1 MAIDTVYKRASSIGQ
16 YWPTANVDRYASLEE
31 YSGIGAGAA
40 VTPDPVGVPEL
51 RRLTMHR
58 GEHSISIGRTP
69 KDYSSRTS
77 GGNYSI
83 RRR

>member
-58 GEHSISIGRTP
+58 SEHLTAIRRTI
-69 KDYSSRTS
+69 KDYATR
-77 GGNYSI
+77 GPDGNYSI